1 MTEKQVTKD
10 CKGIYSTAHEENEDE
25 TNAHD

>member
-10 CKGIYSTAHEENEDE
+10 YRGIYNAAHEEKEDE